1 MTFPQEMLYA
11 YGVAVIVLGLGAI
24 VTEGKQRAIV
34 SNLLLAVLIAFVC
47 HFLYVA
53 FKSKKIG
60 TTNTAVAVE
69 TSEMQLRVV
78 AGFASLRRHSLKD
91 AANVLGKTL
100 VGPSTASKLQT
111 EQKQRNEAYI
121 TAEEALFSA
130 VEAKP
135 ENIKYRAK
143 LIVVLGEEGRGDDI
157 DRQVTELMQ
166 RGKPPADAHAVAN
179 ILSHIYQKNDV
190 DKKEIRAF
198 SEQLKKTLGEG
209 WFLNHANERLLSAA
223 KDQKQL
229 NQYQDQVD
237 AQNILIMLRVSVIIV
252 VIAVAA
258 LVGAI
263 NILVQLGMLA
273 RSGPKPVDDVGLHP
287 PLKTVLGVFVGWL
300 ALQIVLSGLTATT
313 GLRKP
318 GQPSSV
324 VALTTLV
331 SYFVGNAPSLL
342 LIYFLYL
349 KPHGLNVFESLRM
362 KWRTSTAGPAKIIFM
377 GVLGT
382 CSAVPLVIG
391 AAWIAHMYLGVRN
404 SDNPVIGQ
412 FIQAAQSATLPTL
425 LMFLFTIGVM
435 APFFEEVL
443 FRGFIYSSLKTRM
456 GAPLAM
462 LTSAAVF
469 AGMHFDKGGSLMLF
483 VIGFVLAFTYERT
496 RSLYASM
503 IAHGL
508 WNTTACAVM
517 VALFSS

>member
-1 MTFPQEMLYA
+1 MTFPPEMLYT
-11 YGVAVIVLGLGAI
+11 YGIALIVLGLGAI
-24 VTEGKQRAIV
+24 VTEGKQRALL
-34 SNLLLAVLIAFVC
+34 SNLLLAVLIVFVC
-47 HFLYVA
+47 HFLFVA

-60 TTNTAVAVE
+60 ATNTAVAVE
-69 TSEMQLRVV
+69 TSEMQLRIV
-78 AGFASLRRHSLKD
+78 AGLDSLRRHTLKD
-91 AANVLGKTL
+91 AASVLGKTF
-100 VGPSTASKLQT
+100 VGASTEANLQA
-111 EQKQRNEAYI
+111 EQRQRNEAYI
-121 TAEEALFSA
+121 SAEEALIKA

-135 ENIKYRAK
+135 ENIKYRTK
-143 LIVVLGEEGRGDDI
+143 LIVVLGEQGKRDDI
-157 DRQVTELMQ
+157 DRQVPQLMQ
-166 RGKPPADAHAVAN
+166 HGKPPADAHAIAN
-179 ILSHIYQKNDV
+179 ILSHIYQKNEV

-198 SEQLKKTLGEG
+198 SDQLKKTLGEG
-209 WFLNHANERLLSAA
+209 WFLNHANERLLVAA
-223 KDQKQL
+223 NDQKQL
-229 NQYQDQVD
+229 NQFQDQVD

-252 VIAVAA
+252 VIAIAA

-273 RSGPKPVDDVGLHP
+273 RSAPKPPDDVGLHT

-300 ALQIVLSGLTATT
+300 ALQIILSGLTA
-313 GLRKP
+313 GLRRT

-324 VALTTLV
+324 VAMTTLV
-331 SYFVGNAPSLL
+331 GYFAGNAPSLL

-349 KPHGLNVFESLRM
+349 KPHGLNLFEALRM
-362 KWRTSTAGPAKIIFM
+362 KWRTSTSGPVKIIFM
-377 GVLGT
+377 GILGT

-443 FRGFIYSSLKTRM
+443 FRGFIYASLKTRM